1 MINIDFFNVVVHY
14 WSFQGDVELRGE
26 VEGEVEDEVED
37 EVEGGVKVYEVYDS
51 EATT

>member
-1 MINIDFFNVVVHY
+1 VINIDPFNVVVYY

-26 VEGEVEDEVED
+26 MESEVEDEIED
-37 EVEGGVKVYEVYDS
+37 GVKVYEVHNS

>member
-1 MINIDFFNVVVHY
+1 MINIDPFNVVVYY

-26 VEGEVEDEVED
+26 MESEVEDEIED
-37 EVEGGVKVYEVYDS
+37 GVKVYEVHNS